1 VSEAPYPQL
10 IVLNGPHK
18 GVVVVLDQPL
28 PCVIGRRAGLSF
40 PDAAL
45 DPVHCQVIPIQGR
58 WYVQDFGS
66 EGGTWLGDQRVQGT
80 QPLELG
86 RSFRIGDTL
95 IALVQPDPDEEEPID
110 PDRVHSAETRRLA
123 VVAEEVDLSE
133 EAEAPFGRDAL
144 ADVEAEESGPLP
156 VARVV
161 PEPEADERTQSEGE
175 RLVKRKKRRRKADQP
190 ASEAT
195 DVFELELPQP
205 ARSEL
210 AAHDVLGDYE
220 VIQPLGEGSLG
231 RAYKC
236 YDRKRRRVVTLKVLD
251 PALARKKSWVA
262 RFLRGAKA
270 GARLQHRHVVAI
282 LGAGHAQG
290 WIYVVQEYVEGIDL
304 EEHCEMRGGVLEPI
318 DALEIVSKITEALVY
333 AHGRKVIHRAV
344 TPHNVLIGAGGMPKL
359 TDLAFAKRVKKPK
372 DLDVSGAFKAE
383 ARSPYA
389 PPEALLGA
397 SQVGARADIYGVGAC
412 LFRALSGAPPFG
424 QDLGQL
430 NQRILQGEHEPWGP
444 NEAKLSDPL
453 KAMLTRCLEADP
465 AKRYPAMRDL
475 RDAIADLPDL
485 GLA

>member
-1 VSEAPYPQL
+1 MSEAPYPQL

-66 EGGTWLGDQRVQGT
+66 EAGTWVGDQRVQGT

-95 IALVQPDPDEEEPID
+95 IALVQPDADEEEPID

-144 ADVEAEESGPLP
+144 ADVEDDPLP
-156 VARVV
+156 IAEVSPA
-161 PEPEADERTQSEGE
+161 PAEAPDERTHAAGGE
-175 RLVKRKKRRRKADQP
+175 RIARRKRRRKSDP

-195 DVFELELPQP
+195 DVFEIELPQP
-205 ARSEL
+205 ERSEL

-231 RAYKC
+231 QSYKC

-304 EEHCEMRGGVLEPI
+304 EQHCELRGGILEPL
-318 DALEIVSKITEALVY
+318 DALEIASKITEALVY

-412 LFRALSGAPPFG
+412 LFRALCGAPPFG
-424 QDLGQL
+424 QDLGKL
-430 NQRILQGEHEPWGP
+430 NQRILQGQPEPWGP
-444 NEAKLSDPL
+444 HEAKLSDPL
-453 KAMLTRCLEADP
+453 KAMLLRCLEADP
-465 AKRYPAMRDL
+465 SKRYPAMRDL

>member
-1 VSEAPYPQL
+1 MSGPYPQL

-28 PCVIGRRAGLSF
+28 PCVIGQRAGLSF

-66 EGGTWLGDQRVQGT
+66 EAGTWVGDQRVQGT
-80 QPLELG
+80 QPLGLG
-86 RSFRIGDTL
+86 RSLRIGDTL
-95 IALVQPDPDEEEPID
+95 IALVQPDADEEEALD
-110 PDRVHSAETRRLA
+110 PDEVHDKATRRLA

-144 ADVEAEESGPLP
+144 ADVEAEESERLP
-156 VARVV
+156 VAQ
-161 PEPEADERTQSEGE
+161 PEGPDERTHAGGG
-175 RLVKRKKRRRKADQP
+175 RVAKRKRRRGGP
-190 ASEAT
+190 SSSEAT
-195 DVFELELPQP
+195 DVFDLELPQP
-205 ARSEL
+205 ARGQL

-220 VIQPLGEGSLG
+220 VIEALGEGSLG
-231 RAYKC
+231 HSYKC
-236 YDRKRRRVVTLKVLD
+236 YDRRRRRVVTLKVLD
-251 PALARKKSWVA
+251 PNLAQKKSWVA

-282 LGAGHAQG
+282 LGAGHARG

-304 EEHCEMRGGVLEPI
+304 EQHCELRGGILEPI
-318 DALEIVSKITEALVY
+318 DALEVVSKITEALVY

-372 DLDVSGAFKAE
+372 DLNVSGAFKAE

-412 LFRALSGAPPFG
+412 LFRALSGGPPFG
-424 QDLGQL
+424 QDLGRL
-430 NQRILQGEHEPWGP
+430 NTRILQGQREPWGP
-444 NEAKLSDPL
+444 NEGKLSEKL
-453 KAMLTRCLEADP
+453 KAMLTRCLAADP

-475 RDAIADLPDL
+475 RDAIADLPEL